1 MNSKSLFWLLTT
13 VLLTTAPLAEA
24 QQTKKV
30 YRIGYLTSRPDP
42 RDEAFR
48 QGLRQLGYVDG
59 KNVSVEYRLAKSTA
73 SLPELAAELVNH
85 KLDVIVT
92 TSTAA
97 TLAAMQL
104 TGTIPIV

>member
-1 MNSKSLFWLLTT
+1 MTVSSQCSGVSEGVLGFAVIAMLFALCFP
-13 VLLTTAPLAEA
+13 AAA
-24 QQTKKV
+24 QQPKKV

-59 KNVSVEYRLAKSTA
+59 KNISVEYRLAKSTA

-85 KLDVIVT
+85 KLDVLVT

-97 TLAAMQL
+97 
-104 TGTIPIV
+104 